1 MGRVD
6 GRLREGTVRGRRLT
20 VGARRVLEA
29 GRLREDAIC
38 FTADAPK
45 FFSRF
50 KPWVFNEEPIL
61 RPCVTSPKIS
71 LNRPTPS
78 FNAVLPREPSTGTIV
93 DFKDPN
99 IPPPRCLRD
108 PANMGNPASEYDGFE

>member
-6 GRLREGTVRGRRLT
+6 GRLREGAVRGRLAKGVRCTLD
-20 VGARRVLEA
+20 A
-29 GRLREDAIC
+29 GRLRETAIC

-50 KPWVFNEEPIL
+50 KPWVFKEEPIL
-61 RPCVTSPKIS
+61 RPCVTSPRIS
-71 LNRPTPS
+71 LNSPTPS
-78 FNAVLPREPSTGTIV
+78 FNAVFPNEPKTGMMV
-93 DFKDPN
+93 DFNDPN

-108 PANMGNPASEYDGFE
+108 PANTGNPAPE